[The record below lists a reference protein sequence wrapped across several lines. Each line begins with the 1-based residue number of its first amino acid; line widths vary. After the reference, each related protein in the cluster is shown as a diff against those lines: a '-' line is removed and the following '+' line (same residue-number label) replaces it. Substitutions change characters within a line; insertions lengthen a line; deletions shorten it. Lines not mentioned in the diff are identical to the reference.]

1 MKILKSGMVL
11 VFGLVASLA
20 FAQMGMHQGMG
31 QGMHEGMGQGMHQG
45 MHARL
50 YDPSTVTTVK
60 GTVVEVQE
68 GSSSRGMMGQQGTM
82 MGQPGGMMNQQGTM
96 MGQQGG
102 MMNQHM
108 GQMGPMG
115 HMSQMGWMG
124 THLELKTAN
133 GPVNVV
139 VGPSSYL
146 AKKNFSFAKGD
157 QIQVTGS
164 KVTYQG
170 QEELIAREVKKGNK
184 TLTLRNDQGIPMW
197 SRSRQRS
204 SSKSGS

>member
-82 MGQPGGMMNQQGTM
+82 MGQ
-96 MGQQGG
+96 QGG

-124 THLELKTAN
+124 THLTLKTAN

-184 TLTLRNDQGIPMW
+184 TLTLRNDQGVPMW
-197 SRSRQRS
+197 SRGGQRS
-204 SSKSGS
+204 SSKSGT